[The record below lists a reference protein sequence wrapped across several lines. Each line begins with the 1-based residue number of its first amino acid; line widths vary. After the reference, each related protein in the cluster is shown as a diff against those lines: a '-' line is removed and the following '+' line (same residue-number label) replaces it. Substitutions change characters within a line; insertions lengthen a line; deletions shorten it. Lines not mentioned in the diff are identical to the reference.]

1 MNVLNH
7 PIRFFLVDFISK
19 ANVFNSLV
27 SETAFSVINT

>member
-1 MNVLNH
+1 MSSITLSV
-7 PIRFFLVDFISK
+7 FLVDFISK